1 MSLQHKLLAGTALIT
16 LFSAGFAQSVHASPI
31 PGQTEGQLISEAMP
45 VDITTRVP
53 GEIET
58 VFGTEYVRV
67 QLPNGESRLVAIPDD
82 AFVTRRLIPGS
93 DVILTMRGNRIVDM
107 ALASDADLLALEEEM
122 RARETVVQAEVSA
135 PETIVQT
142 ERVEQER
149 VVQRSTTQQTQQTQV
164 VTPVSRPVRAM
175 W

>member
-1 MSLQHKLLAGTALIT
+1 MSLQHKILTGTALIT
-16 LFSAGFAQSVHASPI
+16 LFGAGFAQAVHASPV
-31 PGQTEGQLISEAMP
+31 PVETEGQLISQSMP

-82 AFVTRRLIPGS
+82 AFMTRRLIPGS
-93 DVILTMRGNRIVDM
+93 DVILTMRGNRIVDI
-107 ALASDADLLALEEEM
+107 AIASDADLLALEEEM

-135 PETIVQT
+135 PETMVQT
-142 ERVEQER
+142 ERVEQEQ
-149 VVQRSTTQQTQQTQV
+149 VVQRSTTQQTQV
-164 VTPVSRPVRAM
+164 VTPVSSPVRGM